1 MAELR
6 DDAYDQFFPEEIK
19 QLLQRDDLCIKT
31 CANCHKTGLRRCAR
45 CRCQFYCS
53 SDCQK
58 AHFDRHKKN
67 CKAIGKIRK
76 KIASM
81 VDETT
86 PNFLKLA
93 ACRINLADKLVKTAY
108 EECETL
114 VGGRMFYIEALRLY
128 TIPLTDPYLD
138 NLKKIFAFLEDRV
151 YLMIMVCGGDTQEI
165 LPVFEICRGFGDI
178 SKQHHFR
185 WNFLLLLAYIMK
197 LSRYRENMGRVRL
210 AMNEMIVDNNVQG
223 YDDIIQHTSR
233 YLTGENDDYPI
244 SKMLCDLRL
253 QIIFIGGLGH
263 GGDLLKLKHE
273 SPFTPEHSI
282 GLFSG
287 LSNSLD
293 WIGDQDEDL
302 RVELATQLSE
312 INNGGIAPS
321 ECWMIYEKCI
331 RETFGG
337 VEIIREFISDEE
349 DDDGDV
355 LSTA

>member
-1 MAELR
+1 MEDTGA
-6 DDAYDQFFPEEIK
+6 
-19 QLLQRDDLCIKT
+19 
-31 CANCHKTGLRRCAR
+31 ANR
-45 CRCQFYCS
+45 
-53 SDCQK
+53 
-58 AHFDRHKKN
+58 
-67 CKAIGKIRK
+67 
-76 KIASM
+76 
-81 VDETT
+81 
-86 PNFLKLA
+86 LKLTT
-93 ACRINLADKLVKTAY
+93 CRINLADELVKTAY

-114 VGGRMFYIEALRLY
+114 VGGRMFYIEALQLY
-128 TIPLTDPYLD
+128 TIPLTDPHLN

-178 SKQHHFR
+178 SKQNHFR

-210 AMNEMIVDNNVQG
+210 AMNVMIVDNNVQG

-233 YLTGENDDYPI
+233 YLTSENDE
-244 SKMLCDLRL
+244 KMLCDLRM
-253 QIIFIGGLGH
+253 QIIFIGSLGH

-293 WIGDQDEDL
+293 WIGDQDEGL

-312 INNGGIAPS
+312 ISNGGAPP

-331 RETFGG
+331 REAFGG
-337 VEIIREFISDEE
+337 VEIIQEFISDEE